1 MDLVGA
7 NMRKLWLVA
16 KGEYLKRMTK
26 KSFLIGTLL
35 IPILFGIIIGVT
47 IFIIERDKNTNP
59 VGYVDR
65 SGILY
70 GERQPELNADEEKV
84 EIIAFPDE
92 DSALAALEAE
102 EIQAF
107 YVLPE
112 NFMDRQ
118 KVDLYYWDK
127 FPDQSVQRD
136 FDNYIRANLL
146 PNGPDTI
153 QNRIIDGA
161 DLTLTSSDGKRKFD
175 EEYGFIAIIFPLA
188 VAMFFIFA
196 VMGASGYF
204 LQAITDEKENR
215 TMEIAITSMSPWQ
228 LIGGKSI
235 GLIGVALFQIV
246 LWLVSAIIAWQI
258 ALRMFPE
265 IQGLKLPWDILVV
278 FFAFFIPS
286 FILIGSMMAA
296 IGGAV
301 TELQEGQQISGI
313 LNLLFTFP
321 LFLTA
326 LVFADPDSPLLVFL
340 SFWPTTSFLT
350 ITLRW
355 GLTIIPIWQVALS
368 WLILVLSGAFT
379 IWVAS
384 RIFRIGMLRYGQ
396 RLSLKA
402 VVAAMRSSNTK
413 QAKNHA

>member
-1 MDLVGA
+1 MDPLGVK
-7 NMRKLWLVA
+7 MRKLWLVA
-16 KGEYLKRMTK
+16 KGEYLKRIAK

-35 IPILFGIIIGVT
+35 IPILFGIVIGVT
-47 IFIIERDKNTNP
+47 IFIIDRDKNTDP
-59 VGYVDR
+59 VGYVDY
-65 SGILY
+65 SGILS
-70 GERQPELNADEEKV
+70 EMRQPESSDVEEMI

-92 DSALAALEAE
+92 DSALAALETK

-107 YVLPE
+107 YILPE
-112 NFMDRQ
+112 NFLNTQ

-127 FPDQSVQRD
+127 FPDQSIQND
-136 FDNYIRANLL
+136 FDDYIRANLL
-146 PNGPDTI
+146 PNGPNKI
-153 QNRIIDGA
+153 QNRIIKGA
-161 DLTLTSSDGKRKFD
+161 NLILTSLDGKRKFD
-175 EEYGFIAIIFPLA
+175 EAYGFIAIIFPLA

-228 LIGGKSI
+228 LVGGKSI

-246 LWLVSAIIAWQI
+246 IWLVSAIIAWRI
-258 ALRMFPE
+258 ALWKFPE
-265 IQGLKLPWDILVV
+265 IQGIKLPWDILLV
-278 FFAFFIPS
+278 FIIFFVPS
-286 FILIGSMMAA
+286 FVLIGSMMAA

-301 TELQEGQQISGI
+301 TELQEGQQIAGI

-326 LVFADPDSPLLVFL
+326 LAFADPDSPLLVFL

-368 WLILVLSGAFT
+368 WLILVLSGAIT

-402 VVAAMRSSNTK
+402 VMAALRSPVTN
-413 QAKNHA
+413 QVKNNA